1 MTNQHTHKPEL
12 LLPVG
17 NNEAF
22 YAALEAGADAIY
34 LGLKNFNAR
43 GRANNFTPWQVA
55 VMIKQAHSQNVK
67 VYITL
72 NTVIKNAEIPQ
83 LIDTLFVL
91 EQLKP
96 DAIIIQDWGVYYI
109 ARKFFPKLELH
120 ASTQMGIH
128 NSVGVNHAGQK
139 GVTRAVV
146 AREITP
152 TELKSIAQK
161 AKIEL
166 ELFIHGALCYSF
178 SGMCLFSSF
187 MGGSGANRGI
197 CMQPCRRIYT
207 QNKAEQYF
215 FSLKDNELI
224 KHIPYLKS
232 LKIDSLKVE
241 GRLKPSEY
249 VYQVASAYRKAID
262 YEEKINEAQQE
273 LEYDLAREK
282 TDYFMGKNVSEA
294 ITQSANT
301 GLYIGKVEG
310 IESGKVYFSSR
321 IKPENNCRLRFRDKQ
336 TDRQTVLKAFDIN
349 DESNGLWSFS
359 TNNNEIV
366 TGDEVYLA
374 GVKMKFPSKIK
385 TDDIKIND
393 RAPKGLQRKVF
404 DSLKHPKPKNTRPQV
419 FIRIDSLQWLKK
431 IRLEDFDGIIMNF
444 NMDDLKTFNPAL
456 PFIKKNIR
464 KVWVE
469 LPKFI
474 PEGKLDFYRNETT
487 RLLESGIKTFSIS
500 HLSQS
505 EILPRDARFM
515 SNENVYL
522 FNDAAI
528 KTVNEEKVINYI
540 YPLENDIDNMAKGSD
555 RNGIVPVYFCPEL
568 FYSRMPV
575 KLEKDIPFSDKTGA
589 SFRKEVKDGV
599 TITLPENPVSLTQY
613 KSKLERFGFYKF
625 LIDMSHTPPSKNTP
639 QTIKK
644 RLLKSEQI
652 QPSSNFN
659 FKMGLT

>member
-1 MTNQHTHKPEL
+1 M
-12 LLPVG
+12 PVG

-22 YAALEAGADAIY
+22 YAALAAGADAIY

-43 GRANNFTPWQVA
+43 GRANNFSPWQVT
-55 VMIKQAHSQNVK
+55 VMIEQARKENVK

-72 NTVIKNAEIPQ
+72 NTVIKNTEIPQ

-96 DAIIIQDWGVYYI
+96 DAVIIQDWGVYFI

-128 NSVGVNHAGQK
+128 NSIGVNHAGQK
-139 GVTRAVV
+139 GITRAVV
-146 AREITP
+146 ARELTP
-152 TELKSIAQK
+152 VELKTIAEK

-187 MGGSGANRGI
+187 LGGSGANRGI

-241 GRLKPSEY
+241 GRLKPAEY

-262 YEEKINEAQQE
+262 NEEIIIEAQQE

-301 GLYIGKVEG
+301 GLFIGKVEG
-310 IESGKVYFSSR
+310 IESGKVYFSSH
-321 IKPENNCRLRFRDKQ
+321 IKPEDNCRLRFRNKE
-336 TDRQTVLKAFDIN
+336 TDRQTVLKAFEIK
-349 DESNGLWSFS
+349 DEDNGVWSFS
-359 TNNNEIV
+359 TNNKEILP
-366 TGDEVYLA
+366 GDEVYLA

-385 TDDIKIND
+385 TDNIKIND

-404 DSLKHPKPKNTRPQV
+404 DSLKHSKPQNTRPQV

-431 IRLEDFDGIIMNF
+431 IRLEDFDGILLNF
-444 NMDDLKTFNPAL
+444 NMNDLKTFNPSL
-456 PFIKKNIR
+456 PFIKKNIS
-464 KVWVE
+464 KVWIE

-474 PEGKLDFYRNETT
+474 PEGKLDFYHSEAI
-487 RLLESGIKTFSIS
+487 RLIKAGLNTFSIS
-500 HLSQS
+500 HLSQLRL
-505 EILPRDARFM
+505 LPGKVRVM
-515 SNENVYL
+515 TNENVYL

-528 KTVNEEKVINYI
+528 KTVNEEKVINYV

-555 RNGIVPVYFCPEL
+555 RNGIVPVFFYPEL

-575 KLEKDIPFSDKTGA
+575 KLEKDVPFKDKTGET
-589 SFRKEVKDGV
+589 FRKEVKDGV

-613 KSKLERFGFYKF
+613 KEKLTRFGFHKF

-652 QPSSNFN
+652 QPSGNFN